1 MIMQPFSLCSLYYFL
16 SSYVDYLYW
25 LLHAFIEL
33 LQHGLDIILVINFH
47 KAESPVLGIVIL
59 VVTSLVDVSPIYPYH
74 YATFFLFADSSII
87 SKCLFKISM
96 CSSIA
101 YLSKG
106 LNSLSNT
113 SLPSSVYLLST

>member
-16 SSYVDYLYW
+16 SSYVDNLNW
-25 LLHAFIEL
+25 LLHAVIEL

-74 YATFFLFADSSII
+74 
-87 SKCLFKISM
+87 
-96 CSSIA
+96 
-101 YLSKG
+101 
-106 LNSLSNT
+106 
-113 SLPSSVYLLST
+113 